1 MEKALIFRPSQVFL
15 VQLIDQKVWVE
26 LVYHADF
33 IGAIDHALNKLS
45 VREATFEQGL
55 LLSEKLFS
63 LLS

>member
-1 MEKALIFRPSQVFL
+1 MEKALIFRPSQVLL

-33 IGAIDHALNKLS
+33 IGAIDHALDELS
-45 VREATFEQGL
+45 VREAICEQGL